1 MNNKAKSI
9 LMLVAAAY
17 ILYTGI
23 TTLKGAL
30 EGATSSSTIFT
41 VIGIV
46 FIVFGI
52 AAIIF
57 YGKLILKEVKEVKEV
72 KEESEELKDEMI
84 DTNETIES
92 SEINTTDKEINS

>member
-57 YGKLILKEVKEVKEV
+57 YGKLILKEVKEVKE
-72 KEESEELKDEMI
+72 ESEELKDKMI